1 MRCTNPCPLYSDS
14 DRKSRLRQ
22 RGMSTLPPKADMCSV
37 TARVRY
43 EPKAD
48 IGPTSDEHSDAWQNN
63 PDLSELARLSIHF
76 D

>member
-1 MRCTNPCPLYSDS
+1 
-14 DRKSRLRQ
+14 
-22 RGMSTLPPKADMCSV
+22 MSTLPPKADMCSV